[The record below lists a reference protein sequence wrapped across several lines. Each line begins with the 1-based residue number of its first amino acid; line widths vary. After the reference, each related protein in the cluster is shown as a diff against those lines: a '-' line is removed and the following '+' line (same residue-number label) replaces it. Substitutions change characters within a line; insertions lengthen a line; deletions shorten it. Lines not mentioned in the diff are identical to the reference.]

1 MGMEEAVVAAR
12 APLHLLSAALR
23 SVQSAMFFAF
33 WSAARGDLP
42 RRRLLLS
49 LPSEHPSRLDH
60 LPLSRG
66 DLLRRRPPLSPPP
79 EPPSRLDH
87 LPLSHCD
94 PLRRRILPPLPSEP
108 PRGSITSLSRAA
120 TSSGVASSSLSP
132 LSTSRGSISAR
143 SRRRQPKLGPQRGS
157 RAGKAHRSG
166 AVLCT

>member
-42 RRRLLLS
+42 
-49 LPSEHPSRLDH
+49 
-60 LPLSRG
+60 
-66 DLLRRRPPLSPPP
+66 RRRPPLSPPP